1 MKSITQINLARL
13 TVRKSLSKTD
23 SAQLQP
29 PALITIGG
37 AVSQT
42 PCSHRHA
49 RRPPSA
55 DRKYLQLHTN
65 SFFLAASQ
73 HDSAVRNLPTALN

>member
-37 AVSQT
+37 AIHTNTHSPSSVSAEET
-42 PCSHRHA
+42 
-49 RRPPSA
+49 
-55 DRKYLQLHTN
+55 QLHKNTRY
-65 SFFLAASQ
+65 LAASQ
-73 HDSAVRNLPTALN
+73 NESAVRNLPTALK